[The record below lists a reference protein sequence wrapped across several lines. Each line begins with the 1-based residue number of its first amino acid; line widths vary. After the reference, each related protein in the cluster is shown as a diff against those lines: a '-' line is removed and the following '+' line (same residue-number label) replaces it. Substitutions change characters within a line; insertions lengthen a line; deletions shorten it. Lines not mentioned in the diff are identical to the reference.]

1 MTDLQK
7 SLLMAMRNLGP
18 RAPESATETRALLAL
33 AKDGL
38 CMEHE
43 GLYRITPK
51 GERAIADS

>member
-33 AKDGL
+33 AKEGF

-43 GLYRITPK
+43 GQYRITPN
-51 GERAIADS
+51 GERALAEQ